1 MAKSGP
7 PASALDLAEKN
18 FRPAAVEDD
27 LYRWWEESGF
37 FTPDEKIRN
46 KPFVMMLPLPNITG
60 DLHLGHALGFGG
72 DQDLLGRNPLKRSP
86 PTLRM
91 PGTRPA
97 LSNAPGPVE
106 NRLPQ

>member
-37 FTPDEKIRN
+37 FSPDEKIRN

-60 DLHLGHALGFGG
+60 GLHLGHALGFGG
-72 DQDLLGRNPLKRSP
+72 VGDLIARDHPNPRGPKSRNAGHDHPGIHLQD
-86 PTLRM
+86 
-91 PGTRPA
+91 
-97 LSNAPGPVE
+97 
-106 NRLPQ
+106 